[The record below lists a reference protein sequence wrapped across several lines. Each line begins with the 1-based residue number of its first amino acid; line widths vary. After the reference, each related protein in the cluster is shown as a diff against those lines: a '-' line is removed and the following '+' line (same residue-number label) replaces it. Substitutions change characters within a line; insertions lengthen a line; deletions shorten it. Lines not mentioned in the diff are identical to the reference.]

1 MTKRSLF
8 LAVAA
13 TIVASMAFA
22 SPSQADTEI
31 LTTIQL
37 EGIAPNTIT
46 DMHIF
51 YDGVGTI
58 TSPAI
63 SGGTLA
69 GVSMVTTGPSSSE
82 VTVNF
87 PMTGVTNPNSI
98 DFTFMTTLT
107 GTLQL
112 DHYTYSGASGT
123 ITTLSSIVSVSAVPE
138 PTSMALL
145 GIGMT
150 GFLAFRM
157 LFKRNSVA

>member
-8 LAVAA
+8 LAVA
-13 TIVASMAFA
+13 TVVASMAFA
-22 SPSQADTEI
+22 APSQADTEV

-37 EGIAPNTIT
+37 EGLSPVTIT

-51 YDGVGTI
+51 YDGIGTI
-58 TSPAI
+58 S
-63 SGGTLA
+63 SGPTITGGSLV
-69 GVSMVTTGPSSSE
+69 GVSSVVTGPSTME

-87 PMTGVTNPNSI
+87 SSPVTNPGSL
-98 DFTFMTTLT
+98 DFVFTAPLT

-112 DHYTYSGASGT
+112 DHYTYSGASGSVG
-123 ITTLSSIVSVSAVPE
+123 TLASIVSVSAVPE

-150 GFLAFRM
+150 GFLAFRR